1 MHVEMGVGFR
11 RYEGLVI
18 LGFWDFIAMIF
29 RVSRVITLHSGL
41 ARLSRHIGFVW
52 RVFTEAMRG

>member
-1 MHVEMGVGFR
+1 MGVGFR